1 MLNVSAP
8 FHCSLMQPA
17 QMKLEEALK
26 EVEFETSIIPVI
38 CNYTAQPENK
48 AEKLKENIINQVT
61 KKVRWKETMDFISTN
76 NIKNVIECGSG
87 KVLTGLF
94 KRYSDTINVYNIEK
108 VSDLKLIQT
117 NLVR

>member
-1 MLNVSAP
+1 MLVLHFIVSNAT
-8 FHCSLMQPA
+8 CSV
-17 QMKLEEALK
+17 KLEEALK
-26 EVEFETSIIPVI
+26 EVEFETSMPVI

-48 AEKLKENIINQVT
+48 AEKLKNIINQVT
-61 KKVRWKETMDFISTN
+61 KGKMEKTMDFISTN

-108 VSDLKLIQT
+108 VSDLELIQT